1 MKIAMWLLERSEENI
16 KEVVQLTR
24 ETDILKIEDILPY
37 LNSNIRL
44 EHFKTE
50 LCESLRNYDDKIRNL
65 KLTLQMF

>member
-65 KLTLQMF
+65 KLTL